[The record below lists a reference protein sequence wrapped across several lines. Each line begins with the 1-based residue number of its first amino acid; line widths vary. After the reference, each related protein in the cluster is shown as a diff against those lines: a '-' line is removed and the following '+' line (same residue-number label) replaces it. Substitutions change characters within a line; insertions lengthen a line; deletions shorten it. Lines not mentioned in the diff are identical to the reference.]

1 MLKFIHPVRDY
12 LGKRVGGTEQEMG
25 VASVLG

>member
-1 MLKFIHPVRDY
+1 MLKFIHPVRDC
-12 LGKRVGGTEQEMG
+12 LGKRVSGTEQKMG